1 MLSRPGQGALLQRTC
16 NRGSAEG
23 AEVRLTTM
31 VPGTYAALVQY
42 CVGRWVLQRAC
53 LPVSFSM
60 PVPGLGTV
68 LALKES

>member
-1 MLSRPGQGALLQRTC
+1 M
-16 NRGSAEG
+16 
-23 AEVRLTTM
+23 TTM